1 MIFFCHFVSFALK
14 TDQAS
19 ATQWQLDKWLK
30 KSRKKSA
37 STDQNHSQS
46 HSDHQPSPK
55 TQRAPSPA
63 RSWDSNQEYSP
74 SQSPIPSPQFNYNHS
89 SPVPSPGYSYC
100 PSPSPFTSTCPSPSP
115 SPRHNLIPSPAP
127 SICPSPCGSPRVSRS
142 PSPIS
147 KDPPKSPSPTLRGP
161 SRLHRYLEGQSLNQA
176 HSTLTS
182 TPHRTRI
189 RPWISP
195 LPTSLKS
202 KTPSSIQHQSS
213 HQHGPRTGPTQTH
226 VPSQSKLKAPGA
238 LTSKQNLNLKSTPEP
253 SSYSGV
259 KPLSDAPRA
268 KNTLHFDQTQGNQLS
283 HKLRTPFQSHS
294 PSKSKQPVPFRRET
308 RTVDSSQSQSICK
321 ATSTSGTGS
330 SARPTPNLIHWTK
343 LWEARPSNPAH
354 TNNSQNAQKKLQP
367 KAQEAD
373 QRRFHLTQTEERKS
387 ERKEDRHHPEKQPGK
402 PERKEDRRLAEEQL
416 LRRPWIRS
424 LAAEEVEEEEE
435 GARER
440 QGGRKETERGKN
452 RRKGEQLNKWPT
464 AQPKQKGPSSIEQH
478 PLPGDSD
485 CQGRTRKGG
494 RCEEDKDFSHR
505 LSPRSPT
512 SPKSS
517 SSFSSS
523 SSPSNSDSESEYQP
537 QTEKVSADSTSHK
550 RLTKKGHQAPGRSDA
565 SRPKVIHPK
574 EINSRHP
581 CEGSQTVGR
590 QKLYTLVPF
599 GRSEKA
605 APTSQRGLRNL
616 VVHIDLCLLKRVPD
630 STTNSAKKPSS
641 SSSPSVTKDKQ
652 REVMKHVQVSET
664 LTKDG
669 KRKRKVNDTYSHCC
683 MQI

>member
-1 MIFFCHFVSFALK
+1 MIFCHFVSFALK
-14 TDQAS
+14 TDHAS

-30 KSRKKSA
+30 KSKKKSA

-46 HSDHQPSPK
+46 HSDHRPSPK

-161 SRLHRYLEGQSLNQA
+161 SRVHRYLEGQNQNQA

-182 TPHRTRI
+182 TPHRTKI
-189 RPWISP
+189 RPWIAP
-195 LPTSLKS
+195 
-202 KTPSSIQHQSS
+202 KTARSIQYHPS
-213 HQHGPRTGPTQTH
+213 HQYGPRAGPTQIQ
-226 VPSQSKLKAPGA
+226 VQSQSKLKAPEA
-238 LTSKQNLNLKSTPEP
+238 LTSKQNLKSTPEP
-253 SSYSGV
+253 SSHSSV

-268 KNTLHFDQTQGNQLS
+268 KNTLHFDQTQGPSS
-283 HKLRTPFQSHS
+283 HNLQNPVQSHS
-294 PSKSKQPVPFRRET
+294 PSKSKHPVPFRRET
-308 RTVDSSQSQSICK
+308 RTVDTSQSQPVCK
-321 ATSTSGTGS
+321 ATSTPGTGS
-330 SARPTPNLIHWTK
+330 SARPSPNLIHWTK
-343 LWEARPSNPAH
+343 LWEARPSNPVQ
-354 TNNSQNAQKKLQP
+354 TNNSQHVQKKLQT
-367 KAQEAD
+367 KAQAAE
-373 QRRFHLTQTEERKS
+373 QRRFHVTQAEERKAQ
-387 ERKEDRHHPEKQPGK
+387 RKEDRRHHEKQPGK

-416 LRRPWIRS
+416 RRRPWIQS
-424 LAAEEVEEEEE
+424 LAAEEEEEEEE

-440 QGGRKETERGKN
+440 QGGRKESERGKS
-452 RRKGEQLNKWPT
+452 RRKGEPLNKWPT
-464 AQPKQKGPSSIEQH
+464 AQAKEGGPTSIEQH
-478 PLPGDSD
+478 RLPEDPGY
-485 CQGRTRKGG
+485 QGRTKKGG
-494 RCEEDKDFSHR
+494 RCEEDKDFSPR
-505 LSPRSPT
+505 LSSHSPT
-512 SPKSS
+512 PQKTSS
-517 SSFSSS
+517 SSSSSSS
-523 SSPSNSDSESEYQP
+523 SSPSNSDSESECQP
-537 QTEKVSADSTSHK
+537 QTEKVSADSTSHQ
-550 RLTKKGHQAPGRSDA
+550 RLTKKGHQAPSRKDA

-581 CEGSQTVGR
+581 CEGSQTAGR

-652 REVMKHVQVSET
+652 REAMKHVQVPET

-669 KRKRKVNDTYSHCC
+669 KRKRKVNNTCSHCF